1 MPGPG
6 GRLSPAAAVPEP
18 PSDTPVLYEAVARAE
33 RTLAVTVGPA
43 TVALVLVAVA
53 AATATFAVAVA
64 ARRTLGWA
72 IACTVVAALLDP
84 LVRLLD
90 RHLPRL
96 LAVVLGL
103 LLAAAVG
110 VGVVGGVLSDL
121 GNQFDRLQT
130 ELPRAAAELEASGA
144 LGDAAADLRLEERV
158 GDLLDRIRD
167 PRSGLADSAASTA
180 SAYFVSGILTIF
192 FLSWG
197 PRMGQSALAQ
207 IRDASRR
214 ARVRRVVNRAFDRG
228 RRHVLAAVARAAVA
242 GTLIWAICWW
252 EDIPAPIVS
261 GVAVAALSVVPGI
274 GIVVGAL
281 PALMLEAGL
290 GTAAGAMRLALVVL
304 VLQAADA
311 VISRRYVTPWSV
323 TVGPAP
329 VVIAMV
335 VGFEIYGVGG
345 ALYST
350 ALAVFA
356 IALLDAAART
366 APARAKPGEPPPAA
380 PAAGGP
386 KVSPAAGG

>member
-1 MPGPG
+1 
-6 GRLSPAAAVPEP
+6 
-18 PSDTPVLYEAVARAE
+18 VARAE

-43 TVALVLVAVA
+43 TVALVLGAVA

-72 IACTVVAALLDP
+72 IACVVVAALLDP

-110 VGVVGGVLSDL
+110 VGVFAGVLADL

-130 ELPRAAAELEASGA
+130 ELPRAAAELEESGVF
-144 LGDAAADLRLEERV
+144 GDAATDLRLEERMTE
-158 GDLLDRIRD
+158 LLDRLHD
-167 PRSGLADSAASTA
+167 PRSGLAESAASTV
-180 SAYFVSGILTIF
+180 SAYFVCGILTIF

-197 PRMGQSALAQ
+197 PRAGQSALAQ
-207 IRDASRR
+207 IRDPDRR
-214 ARVRRVVNRAFDRG
+214 ARVRRVVNRAFDRS
-228 RRHVLAAVARAAVA
+228 RRYVLAAVARAAVA
-242 GTLIWAICWW
+242 GTLVWAMCWW
-252 EDIPAPIVS
+252 EDVPAPIVI

-274 GIVVGAL
+274 GIVIGAL

-290 GTAAGAMRLALVVL
+290 GTAAGTIRIALVVL

-311 VISRRYVTPWSV
+311 LVSRRYITPWSV

-329 VVIAMV
+329 IVISMV
-335 VGFEIYGVGG
+335 VGFEIYGLGG

-356 IALLDAAART
+356 MALLDAAART
-366 APARAKPGEPPPAA
+366 APPRPAARPDVPVKPGEPPPAA
-380 PAAGGP
+380 STPGAPA
-386 KVSPAAGG
+386 VSPAAGG